1 MAASSSVV
9 VVADPLDAAALE
21 LFGAGTEVVDATAG
35 AAALADV
42 VGRAH
47 ALLVRSRT
55 KVNADL
61 LARAPSLKVI
71 GRAGVGVD
79 NIDMAQA
86 TRRKIPVVNA
96 PAAATTSVAELT
108 VGLLISVARDFGSQV
123 PKLKGGE
130 WAKAGNGREL
140 AGRTVGFV
148 GYGRI
153 AREVGARLKA
163 FGMQL
168 QAHDPFLTS
177 SPDGIALRPLDDL
190 LATSDVV
197 SLHANLTPENRHL
210 IDAPR
215 LARMKAGAILIN
227 VARGPLVDET
237 ALLQALESGHLG
249 GAGLDVFEAEPPK
262 DTRLLAH
269 PRVVATPHIGASTHE
284 AQARAGRTTVEEVLK
299 VLRGES
305 PQFCVNP
312 EVMTR

>member
-1 MAASSSVV
+1 MAAARSVV
-9 VVADPLDAAALE
+9 VVADPLDAAALQ
-21 LFGAGTEVVDATAG
+21 LFRDTAEVVDATAG
-35 AAALADV
+35 ASALAPS
-42 VGRAH
+42 VGRAQ

-61 LARAPSLKVI
+61 LSRAPSLRVI

-79 NIDMAQA
+79 NIDMAEA
-86 TRRKIPVVNA
+86 TRRRIPVVNA

-108 VGLLISVARDFGSQV
+108 VGLLIAVARDFGSQL
-123 PKLKGGE
+123 PALKTGA
-130 WAKAGNGREL
+130 WTKAGNGREL

-153 AREVGARLKA
+153 AREVGARLRA
-163 FGMQL
+163 FGMTL
-168 QAHDPFLTS
+168 QAHDPFLTA

-197 SLHANLTPENRHL
+197 SLHANLTPENKHL
-210 IDAPR
+210 IDAAR
-215 LARMKAGAILIN
+215 LARMKSGAILIN
-227 VARGPLVDET
+227 VARGPLVDEV
-237 ALLQALESGHLG
+237 ALLEALESGHLG

-299 VLRGES
+299 VLRGER

-312 EVMTR
+312 EVMKR